1 MNYGFIIDNSKCIGC
16 HACPVT
22 VMYQRAD
29 GIVEFDSNVC
39 IGCKVCMQLN
49 VLHRARAWE
58 SSDPDTSRI
67 WWEEVGVHQNLTFP
81 VHPDPISGQHCWHQ
95 AVRVQCARPGD
106 EAGDIAV
113 DTAKS
118 HRIYQEWLK
127 KTRPASIHSPD
138 RMRRPYWLLRPLK
151 PAKEVYR
158 IPAPVEPASTSR
170 E

>member
-1 MNYGFIIDNSKCIGC
+1 MFRPTLAPQITGPRQLT
-16 HACPVT
+16 AT
-22 VMYQRAD
+22 VGLDQRGSEWGMKRQSGAKPF
-29 GIVEFDSNVC
+29 V
-39 IGCKVCMQLN
+39 
-49 VLHRARAWE
+49 
-58 SSDPDTSRI
+58 SSDPDTRRI
-67 WWEEVGVHQNLTFP
+67 WWTDVGVHQNLTFP